1 MHRQRAGLWTHPD
14 FLKLWAG
21 QTVSLIGT
29 EITRI
34 AFPLTAVALLNAT
47 PAHMGFLGAAQFA
60 PFLLIGFFAGT
71 WVDRWRRRPILLWT
85 TLGQAVLLSSI
96 PTAALLHCLGMTQ
109 LYVVGCATGVLTV
122 FFDVAYQAFLPTL
135 IGREHLVEG
144 NSKLT
149 ASRSL
154 AQMAGPGLGGG
165 LAQLVTAPLAIAA
178 DVGSFLV
185 AALCFAWIQE
195 VEPACSQARWQQ
207 SLWADIREG
216 LWTVIG
222 HPLLRPIVASIATSS
237 LFSRMLFTLYV
248 LYATRRLGISPVL
261 LGGILSIG
269 SLGALLGALLAGQV
283 ARWYGVGPTL
293 VGAMLLGHLGTL
305 LIPLATTPLVVVVPL
320 LVAAQGLM
328 GCAEATFNITQLSL
342 RQGIIPQRLQG
353 RMNATMR
360 VLGWSTL
367 PLGAACGGLF
377 GEILGVRV
385 ALVMAVIGGMTAF
398 LWLLFSPLRRMREPL
413 VQHSC

>member
-1 MHRQRAGLWTHPD
+1 MRWRRSGLWTHPD

-21 QTVSLIGT
+21 QTVSLVGT

-34 AFPLTAVALLNAT
+34 AFPLTAVVLLHAT
-47 PAHMGFLGAAQFA
+47 PAQMGLLGAAQFA
-60 PFLLIGFFAGT
+60 PFLLVGFFAGI

-85 TLGQAVLLSSI
+85 NLGQAVLLGSI
-96 PTAALLHCLGMTQ
+96 PAAALLHRLGIAQ
-109 LYVVGCATGVLTV
+109 LYVVGFATGVCTV
-122 FFDVAYQAFLPTL
+122 FFDVAYQAFLPAL
-135 IGREHLVEG
+135 IGHEHLVEG

-149 ASRSL
+149 TSRSL
-154 AQMAGPGLGGG
+154 TQMAGPGLGGG

-178 DVGSFLV
+178 DVCSFLV
-185 AALCFAWIQE
+185 AALCFAWIRE
-195 VEPACSQARWQQ
+195 GVPACRGTLRRQ

-248 LYATRRLGISPVL
+248 LYATRRLDISPVL
-261 LGGILSIG
+261 LGGILSVG
-269 SLGALLGALLAGQV
+269 SLGALLGALLAGRI
-283 ARWYGVGPTL
+283 ARRYGVGPTL

-328 GCAEATFNITQLSL
+328 GFAEATYNITQLSL
-342 RQGIIPQRLQG
+342 RQAIIPQRLQG

-367 PLGAACGGLF
+367 PLGSMCGGVF
-377 GEILGVRV
+377 GESLGVRP
-385 ALVMAVIGGMTAF
+385 ALVVAAAGGMTAF
-398 LWLLFSPLRRMREPL
+398 LWLLFSPVRRLREPS
-413 VQHSC
+413 VPPR

>member
-377 GEILGVRV
+377 GEILGVRA

-398 LWLLFSPLRRMREPL
+398 LWLLFSPLRMMREPL